1 MAALLAT
8 DESGNQATSSDALL
22 NRADAAIE
30 QAKLLQAQSRTLIG
44 NAADARESPTNP
56 SLSLWSA
63 NATDWNYLR
72 RTNNLDL
79 KRR

>member
-30 QAKLLQAQSRTLIG
+30 QAKLLQGAKPDTHR
-44 NAADARESPTNP
+44 
-56 SLSLWSA
+56 
-63 NATDWNYLR
+63 
-72 RTNNLDL
+72 
-79 KRR
+79 KCC